1 MKIPF
6 VKSSDPIAAAQAEI
20 DRLTAQRAR
29 LADRLAGAVA
39 AVEAAVRVRH
49 EALTDAD
56 PTAAEMAKL
65 NRAAADA
72 AEARSGI
79 EEASR
84 TVQMQLDE
92 ATTRLAVLRD
102 TAERQRIAEV
112 EERRAA
118 ALDAAADGL
127 AAAAVAF
134 SKARVALVTAVG
146 EHGIRTDHVLAAD
159 GMPAASIARPAI
171 LAAIRAAAPGVLPA
185 ADGLGTVL
193 DTDCALVVRRGIS
206 GALRDHIENLLTGKV
221 PAIEM
226 SRPGQAPAP
235 ISPDDPFSVKVE
247 KVRGVFREP
256 YTFLAVGGTMVQ
268 GEPGLAEVPAA
279 VLRVAIEMDIAA
291 EPGTPQADQILRAVK
306 GDFGRPDYLKARP
319 GAPGTHRMFID
330 TEAGVVDSAPARS
343 VAWPEAD
350 RQERRA

>member
-6 VKSSDPIAAAQAEI
+6 VKPTDPIAAAQAEI

-56 PTAAEMAKL
+56 PTASEMAKL

-92 ATTRLAVLRD
+92 ATTRLAGLRD

-112 EERRAA
+112 QERRAV
-118 ALDAAADGL
+118 ALDAAADAL

-134 SKARVALVTAVG
+134 SRARVALVTAVG
-146 EHGIRTDHVLAAD
+146 EHGIRADTVLTAS
-159 GMPAASIARPAI
+159 GLPAGLIARPAI
-171 LAAIRAAAPGVLPA
+171 LAAIRAAAPNVLPA
-185 ADGLGTVL
+185 ADGLGVAH
-193 DTDCALVVRRGIS
+193 DVDCALVVRRGIS
-206 GALRDHIENLLTGKV
+206 GALRDHAEDVVSGKV
-221 PAIEM
+221 PAIELPT
-226 SRPGQAPAP
+226 PGQAPAP
-235 ISPDDPFSVKVE
+235 ISPDDAFSAKIE
-247 KVRGVFREP
+247 MVRGAFREP
-256 YTFLAVGGTMVQ
+256 YAYLAVGGTMIN
-268 GEPGLAEVPAA
+268 GEPGDNEVPAA
-279 VLRVAIEMDIAA
+279 VLRLAVEMEIAA
-291 EPGTPQADQILRAVK
+291 PSGSPQGEQILRAVK
-306 GDFGRPDYLKARP
+306 ADVGRPDYIKRRP
-319 GAPGTHRMFID
+319 GAPGTRGVFID
-330 TEAGVVDSAPARS
+330 TDSGVVDSAPARS
-343 VAWPEAD
+343 VAWPDAD
-350 RQERRA
+350 RVERRA